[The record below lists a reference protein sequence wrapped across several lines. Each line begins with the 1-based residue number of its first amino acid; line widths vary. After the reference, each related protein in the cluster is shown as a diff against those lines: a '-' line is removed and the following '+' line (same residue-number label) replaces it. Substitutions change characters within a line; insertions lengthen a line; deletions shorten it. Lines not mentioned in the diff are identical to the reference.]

1 MSLLSTKRIL
11 LAMVIADSVI
21 FGGWIAYEEIS
32 RKGDRIRLPVEG
44 YDPRDLLSGHYVRF
58 QLTAAREAQA
68 LALPDGEEIAVCLER
83 SSDGLYHVSRVHF
96 VGDACKRF
104 LIGSR
109 GSTGIDFGVHRFYVD
124 ERIAKEVDAVQA
136 GSDTYLIATIDS
148 RGTAHAVDFVMNG
161 NSLGRHH

>member
-1 MSLLSTKRIL
+1 MNLLSTKRIL
-11 LAMVIADSVI
+11 LAMVIADVVI
-21 FGGWIAYEEIS
+21 FGGWIAYEEIG
-32 RKGDRIRLPVEG
+32 RKGDRIKLPVEG

-58 QLTAAREAQA
+58 ELTAAREAQA
-68 LALPDGEEIAVCLER
+68 LVLPDAKEIAVCLER
-83 SSDGLYHVSRVHF
+83 SSDGLYHVSRVQSAS
-96 VGDACKRF
+96 DACKPF

-109 GSTGIDFGVHRFYVD
+109 GSTGIDFGIHRFYVD
-124 ERIAKEVDAVQA
+124 ERIANQVGTVQA